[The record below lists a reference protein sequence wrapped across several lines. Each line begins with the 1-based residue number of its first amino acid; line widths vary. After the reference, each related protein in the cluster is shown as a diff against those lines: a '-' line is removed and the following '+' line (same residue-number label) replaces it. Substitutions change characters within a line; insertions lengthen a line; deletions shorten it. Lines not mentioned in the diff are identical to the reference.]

1 MAVEIDPDYGP
12 SYNDMGTYCLQEGDL
27 KEALRWFQLAKKAPL
42 YQNREYPYINSGR
55 VYLMKKQYR
64 SALKEFHLAKDL
76 APFSKN
82 LVDTINKIED
92 LLKDSQHSTPLH
104 SPYNGLNNSMGDI
117 NSDVNEDPWKDSP
130 IN

>member
-1 MAVEIDPDYGP
+1 
-12 SYNDMGTYCLQEGDL
+12 
-27 KEALRWFQLAKKAPL
+27 
-42 YQNREYPYINSGR
+42 
-55 VYLMKKQYR
+55 KQYR

-92 LLKDSQHSTPLH
+92 LLKESEHSIPLH
-104 SPYNGLNNSMGDI
+104 SPHTGIKNSIGDI
-117 NSDVNEDPWKDSP
+117 NSDFNEDPWKDSP

>member
-1 MAVEIDPDYGP
+1 M
-12 SYNDMGTYCLQEGDL
+12 
-27 KEALRWFQLAKKAPL
+27 
-42 YQNREYPYINSGR
+42 
-55 VYLMKKQYR
+55 YLMKKQYR

-92 LLKDSQHSTPLH
+92 LLKDSQESTPLH
-104 SPYNGLNNSMGDI
+104 SPYDGLSNSLGHVDSNI
-117 NSDVNEDPWKDSP
+117 TEDSWKDSP